1 LLPSFDGSFCLRYDD
16 DMPKR
21 HEDLAEIAAKARELG
36 LSVKTGHSDIPQIV
50 AHTGTDLAVEQ
61 EKQRQ
66 GYVKCVLSHWHVS
79 PSSAKLCGDDPRAH
93 TGWGRETVWTEE
105 VPDLFEA
112 YINSKEES
120 YRDIVEQSF
129 DKDGNVKTK
138 VHRVVTPFPMVEE
151 FTVKNKIDR
160 DTFNEWC
167 KDYNVVKY
175 SRMFALKKRLVELQ
189 KRYLAVNG
197 LLGLHNPL
205 MSGFVAKHIV
215 GMKEDEDGEAS
226 TVLNINEMVKQ
237 VETSSEAV
245 EETTWSEDE

>member
-1 LLPSFDGSFCLRYDD
+1 
-16 DMPKR
+16 MPKR
-21 HEDLAEIAAKARELG
+21 HEELAEIAKKARDLG
-36 LSVKTGHSDIPQIV
+36 VNVTTGHYDIPKIV
-50 AHTGTDLAVEQ
+50 VQANPDLALEQ
-61 EKQRQ
+61 KKLQE
-66 GYVKCVLSHWHVS
+66 GYVKCVLSHWHIS

-93 TGWGRETVWTEE
+93 TGWGRETVWTDE

-112 YINSKEES
+112 YIDSKEES
-120 YRDIVEQSF
+120 YKDLVEQSF
-129 DKDGNVKTK
+129 DRDGNPKTK
-138 VHRVVTPFPMVEE
+138 IHRVVTPFPMVEE
-151 FTVKNKIDR
+151 FTVKNKISSE
-160 DTFNEWC
+160 TFNEWC
-167 KDYNVVKY
+167 KDYNIVKY
-175 SRMFALKKRLVELQ
+175 NRMYALKKRLVDLQ